1 MLTTDVETPAI
12 LNKFLN
18 VILKLE
24 IIPIEWKQ
32 AIDIKIPEKGQLIDC
47 GNKRGIRLSLISLK
61 IFRKI
66 LLNHMEEIID
76 QILRKRQTG
85 FKKGRR
91 CLLHIFAVKLIVE
104 YHKGY

>member
-1 MLTTDVETPAI
+1 MLTIDVETPAI

-32 AIDIKIPEKGQLIDC
+32 GIVIKIPEKGQLIDC
-47 GNKRGIRLSLISLK
+47 GNKRGITLSLISLK

-66 LLNHMEEIID
+66 LLNHM
-76 QILRKRQTG
+76 KR
-85 FKKGRR
+85 
-91 CLLHIFAVKLIVE
+91 LLTRS
-104 YHKGY
+104 

>member
-32 AIDIKIPEKGQLIDC
+32 AIAIKIPEKGQLIDC
-47 GNKRGIRLSLISLK
+47 GN
-61 IFRKI
+61 
-66 LLNHMEEIID
+66 
-76 QILRKRQTG
+76 
-85 FKKGRR
+85 RR
-91 CLLHIFAVKLIVE
+91 
-104 YHKGY
+104 

>member
-1 MLTTDVETPAI
+1 MPTPDVETPAI
-12 LNKFLN
+12 LNKFLD
-18 VILKLE
+18 VILKIE

-32 AIDIKIPEKGQLIDC
+32 GVVIKIPAKGQLTDC
-47 GNKRGIRLSLISLK
+47 GNRRGITLSLISLK

-91 CLLHIFAVKLIVE
+91 CLLHIFAAKLTVE